1 MAEQKS
7 KTTWV
12 KEIVI
17 DSYLIWTID
26 CNGTRYNSNIM
37 SDISVTGYTQNRITI
52 RLGLSSKVSSMQAGA
67 VYADN
72 FKISFK

>member
-1 MAEQKS
+1 
-7 KTTWV
+7 
-12 KEIVI
+12 
-17 DSYLIWTID
+17 
-26 CNGTRYNSNIM
+26 M
-37 SDISVTGYTQNRITI
+37 SDISVTGYTQNRIII